1 MNNKNVKKGAAVTG
15 VAAIAALAL
24 LFGTGK
30 LGFGSG
36 DGLGT
41 PSEANGKAESA
52 VVTTVAPDQEQSS
65 TEVEIRADTVEI
77 RIQGREY
84 NYQNVSYGNTEHTL
98 EELLIA
104 LSELPRDTRI
114 VLAVEDDATKN
125 AVDALEQALAEAGFT
140 DVRK

>member
-1 MNNKNVKKGAAVTG
+1 M
-15 VAAIAALAL
+15 
-24 LFGTGK
+24 
-30 LGFGSG
+30 
-36 DGLGT
+36 
-41 PSEANGKAESA
+41 
-52 VVTTVAPDQEQSS
+52 VTTVAPDQEQSS

-98 EELLIA
+98 EDLLIA
-104 LSELPRDTRI
+104 LNELPRDTRI

>member
-1 MNNKNVKKGAAVTG
+1 MNTALSGTDSGKTRKNSTAGSHAPSAGVKN
-15 VAAIAALAL
+15 
-24 LFGTGK
+24 
-30 LGFGSG
+30 
-36 DGLGT
+36 
-41 PSEANGKAESA
+41 SEANGTAESA

-104 LSELPRDTRI
+104 LNELPRDTRI